1 MLDLVVTSSGTGT
14 FARAMDEL
22 QEFVYEVYK
31 TIWHKD
37 ELATILRNS
46 EHKSEFDEH
55 EDFLWS
61 SLFCV

>member
-1 MLDLVVTSSGTGT
+1 
-14 FARAMDEL
+14 MDEL

-31 TIWHKD
+31 TSWLKG

-46 EHKSEFDEH
+46 EHKSKFDEH

-61 SLFCV
+61 FLFRV